1 MRSTPPLYHKFRK
14 DVNGLRAIAVL
25 AVLLFHLCAYLK
37 ATFPSVALF
46 SGGYIGVDIFFVI
59 SGFLMTAII
68 VRGLH
73 AGTFSVWDF
82 WKRRAARICP
92 ALMVLVVVVLAVGFL
107 IQLPYVYRETN
118 RESMRALLFISN
130 FWFARDQGYFA
141 EAVVNKTLLHT
152 WSLSVEWQFYLI
164 YPLLLLAW
172 GKLCSLRTIPH
183 FIGALFLASFITSLV
198 LTSDQSYFMLH
209 TRAWELL
216 LGGIVFMLPPPKF
229 KPALTRGLEVA
240 ALGVILL
247 NMALAQPMAGWEA
260 WQVLPGTV
268 ACAFLLWLNVEH
280 SLLSHALLQ
289 YTGKISY
296 SMYLIH
302 WPVIAICSKLGLL
315 HYFLP
320 ILGFI
325 LVYSILSYNFIET
338 KRRWHWV
345 TLLVYVLIIGA
356 AQLGIRREGITPFN
370 ANAPTGTQSYHEVYY
385 GGRDVPEFG
394 AIYRGTTPGQPELLV
409 IGDSYAR
416 QFANF
421 LNHKQI
427 PFVGVFSDGQMH
439 FEGAFV
445 DPIFKHQSEAE
456 YQRYYDNYRAI
467 LEQNDTR
474 TVLLAHNWANYL
486 IYHKDFVNGYRP
498 FPEEVEARRTAT
510 LAGILD
516 LVDRYP
522 DKDFYVMGQ
531 TVADPRTGE
540 DCLVLKHSSHD
551 LLKSVFGDLEC
562 PLFAAPD
569 FSKVNKIKA
578 WLWQLEGQRPNLHLI
593 DPNPA
598 LCQGGTCRFVTD
610 DYLLLFSDGAH
621 LSLSGAAVIGAY
633 LLQQIEPTQR

>member
-1 MRSTPPLYHKFRK
+1 
-14 DVNGLRAIAVL
+14 
-25 AVLLFHLCAYLK
+25 
-37 ATFPSVALF
+37 
-46 SGGYIGVDIFFVI
+46 
-59 SGFLMTAII
+59 
-68 VRGLH
+68 
-73 AGTFSVWDF
+73 
-82 WKRRAARICP
+82 
-92 ALMVLVVVVLAVGFL
+92 MV
-107 IQLPYVYRETN
+107 
-118 RESMRALLFISN
+118 S
-130 FWFARDQGYFA
+130 D
-141 EAVVNKTLLHT
+141 
-152 WSLSVEWQFYLI
+152 
-164 YPLLLLAW
+164 
-172 GKLCSLRTIPH
+172 RT
-183 FIGALFLASFITSLV
+183 G
-198 LTSDQSYFMLH
+198 
-209 TRAWELL
+209 R
-216 LGGIVFMLPPPKF
+216 
-229 KPALTRGLEVA
+229 
-240 ALGVILL
+240 
-247 NMALAQPMAGWEA
+247 
-260 WQVLPGTV
+260 
-268 ACAFLLWLNVEH
+268 
-280 SLLSHALLQ
+280 
-289 YTGKISY
+289 
-296 SMYLIH
+296 
-302 WPVIAICSKLGLL
+302 
-315 HYFLP
+315 
-320 ILGFI
+320 
-325 LVYSILSYNFIET
+325 
-338 KRRWHWV
+338 
-345 TLLVYVLIIGA
+345 IIGA

-439 FEGAFV
+439 FECAFV

-467 LEQNDTR
+467 LDQNDIR

-486 IYHKDFVNGYRP
+486 IYHKDFVNGYRS

-540 DCLVLKHSSHD
+540 DCLVLKHSSHE

-569 FSKVNKIKA
+569 FSKVNKIKE

-633 LLQQIEPTQR
+633 LLQQIEATSAK